1 VRQEPQWK
9 DSTAV
14 SGAECGRGCTIP
26 QRGILF
32 AAVVLKSK
40 LLGDNKMMSG
50 LKHLMSICAFV
61 LAVVTVGNSG
71 AILRAQT
78 LDENAL
84 KGMKWRQVGPFR
96 GGRALTATG
105 VVGDPLTYYFGAV
118 AGGVWKTTNGGLT
131 WAPMTDKTGIMS
143 VGAIAV
149 APSDPNVVYV
159 GTGESCWR
167 GNISYGDGMYKSVD
181 GGKTWTHIGLEDTRH
196 ISKVIVHPANPDV
209 LFVAAMGHAYGPN
222 ETRGVFRSSDGGKTW
237 QKVLFKDNKTG
248 SIDLTFDP
256 SNPHVLYA
264 ALYEAQRYPWTAV
277 SGGPGSGLYK
287 SSDDGATWKRLE
299 GHGLP
304 SGVLGRIGVSVSGAD
319 GNRVYAIIEAEK
331 GGIYRSEDAGETWQL
346 INPDHRFT
354 QRSWYF
360 HHIFADPKNVD
371 TVYVLNTSVYRSTDG
386 GHTFNVVRSP
396 HGDNHGLWIDPTHP
410 EWMINTNDGG
420 ATISHD
426 GGKSWTTQ
434 GNQPTAQFY
443 HVAAD
448 NAFPYHIYG
457 AQQDNSTVAIA
468 SRSDEGVID
477 RPDWYD
483 VGGGESGFVVP
494 DPTNADVVYAGS
506 YDGLI
511 TRFDKKNHQVQD
523 ISSWPLNPMGAGAA
537 ELKHRFQWTAPIMI
551 SPNDPKVIY
560 HGGEAVFKTTDGGM
574 TWTAISGD
582 LTRNDKTKQQ
592 SSGGPITQDNTS
604 VEYYDTVFALAESP
618 VEKGIIW
625 AGTDDGLVHVT
636 RDGGTSWANVTSKEF
651 GEWSLVSIIEAS
663 PHAAGTAYVAID
675 RHKLDDFHPYIF
687 KTADFGK
694 TWTKITTGLPE
705 SSYAHTV
712 REDPKRKGMLY
723 AGTENGIYI
732 SFDDGA
738 RWQSLK
744 LNLPTTPIH
753 DLAVKDDDLLAATHG
768 RSFWVLDDIAPLR
781 QITAPVAGE
790 ETHLYQSS
798 TAIRLP
804 WLGFTLPATVP
815 VGGNPPTGV
824 VIDYT
829 LKAAPKEQ
837 ITLEILDAQGKL
849 VHKYSSKKSAEGPSA
864 DEEEFG
870 ISRAGEE
877 LPAEVGLNR
886 FVWDMHYESPVRV
899 PGAVGWGGRPVGPLV
914 PPGTYQ
920 VKLTVAGKTS
930 TASAEITKDPRISA
944 SQADLEK
951 QAEFALR
958 IRDRVGAGHEAVNQI
973 RSVRSQLDALKKR
986 LSADTSAKPVLDAA
1000 DALSKK
1006 MSAVEE
1012 KIIQPKSKSGEDP
1025 LNYPIQTAD
1034 QLVALQHTVESADT
1048 APTAA
1053 SFTVFDELNSRLD
1066 VQLAAWRDIQSKDLA
1081 ALNAL
1086 IQKSSIP
1093 AIAPAAEKPE
1103 AGAK

>member
-1 VRQEPQWK
+1 M
-9 DSTAV
+9 T
-14 SGAECGRGCTIP
+14 
-26 QRGILF
+26 
-32 AAVVLKSK
+32 
-40 LLGDNKMMSG
+40 SG
-50 LKHLMSICAFV
+50 LKHLMRICGFV
-61 LAVVTVGNSG
+61 LAGVVLSNFGS
-71 AILRAQT
+71 ILRAQT
-78 LDENAL
+78 LDDNGL
-84 KGMKWRQVGPFR
+84 KGMKWRQIGPFR
-96 GGRALTATG
+96 GGRALAGTG
-105 VVGDPLTYYFGAV
+105 IAGDPMTYYFGSV
-118 AGGVWKTTNGGLT
+118 AGGVWKTTNAGLT
-131 WAPMTDKTGIMS
+131 WTPMSDKTGIMS

-149 APSDPNVVYV
+149 APSDPNVIYV

-181 GGKTWTHIGLEDTRH
+181 GGKTWSHIGLEDTRH

-222 ETRGVFRSSDGGKTW
+222 DWRGVFRSSDGGKTW
-237 QKVLFKDNKTG
+237 KKVLYKDDKTG
-248 SIDLTFDP
+248 AIDLTFDP

-346 INPDHRFT
+346 LNPDHRYT
-354 QRSWYF
+354 QRAWYF

-371 TVYVLNTSVYRSTDG
+371 TVYVLNTAVYRSTDG
-386 GHTFNVVRSP
+386 GHSFNFVRSP

-420 ATISHD
+420 ATITHD
-426 GGKSWTTQ
+426 GGKSWSSQ
-434 GNQPTAQFY
+434 ANQPTAQFY

-448 NAFPYHIYG
+448 NAFPYRIYG
-457 AQQDNSTVAIA
+457 AQQDNSTVAII
-468 SRSDEGVID
+468 SRSDDGVID

-494 DPTNADVVYAGS
+494 DPTNPDVVYAGS

-511 TRFDKKNHQVQD
+511 TRFDKKTHQVQD
-523 ISSWPLNPMGAGAA
+523 VSSWPLNPMGSGDA

-551 SPNDPKVIY
+551 NPNDPSAVY
-560 HGGEAVFKTTDGGM
+560 HGGEQVFKTTDNGM
-574 TWTAISGD
+574 TWAAISGD
-582 LTRNDKTKQQ
+582 LTRNDKTKEQ
-592 SSGGPITQDNTS
+592 SSGGPLTQDNTS
-604 VEYYDTVFALAESP
+604 VEYYATVFALAASP
-618 VEKGIIW
+618 VDKSTLW

-636 RDGGTSWANVTSKEF
+636 RDGGKNWANVTSKEF
-651 GEWSLVSIIEAS
+651 GEWSLVSIIEPS
-663 PHAAGTAYVAID
+663 PHAAGTAYVTID

-694 TWTKITTGLPE
+694 TWAKITTGLPD

-712 REDPKRKGMLY
+712 REDPKRKGMLF

-738 RWQSLK
+738 HWQSLK

-753 DLAVKDDDLLAATHG
+753 DLAVKDNDLLAATHG
-768 RSFWVLDDIAPLR
+768 RAFWVLDDISPLR
-781 QITAPVAGE
+781 QMTPTGAGE
-790 ETHLYQSS
+790 EVHLYQPSS
-798 TAIRLP
+798 AVRFRGP
-804 WLGFTLPATVP
+804 GFTLPASVP
-815 VGGNPPTGV
+815 VGANPPAGV
-824 VIDYT
+824 VIDYA

-837 ITLEILDAQGKL
+837 VTLEILDTKGKL
-849 VHKYSSKKSAEGPSA
+849 VRKFSSKKTAEGASP

-870 ISRAGEE
+870 ISRPGEE
-877 LPAEVGLNR
+877 LPTEVGLNR
-886 FVWDMHYESPVRV
+886 FVWNMQYEDPVRV
-899 PGAVGWGGRPVGPLV
+899 PGAVGWGGRPSGPLV
-914 PPGTYQ
+914 PPGAYQ
-920 VKLTVAGKTS
+920 VVLTVAGKTS
-930 TASAEITKDPRISA
+930 TASVEITKDPRVSA

-951 QAEFALR
+951 QSEFALR
-958 IRDRVGAGHEAVNQI
+958 IRDRVGAGNEAVNQL
-973 RSVRSQLDALKKR
+973 RSLRGQLEALKKR
-986 LSADTSAKPVLDAA
+986 LAADTSAKPVVDAA
-1000 DALSKK
+1000 DALIKK
-1006 MSAVEE
+1006 MNAVEE
-1012 KIIQPKSKSGEDP
+1012 KIIQPKSKAGEDP
-1025 LNYPIQTAD
+1025 LNYPIQVAD
-1034 QLVALQHTVESADT
+1034 QLAALQETVESSDS

-1086 IQKSSIP
+1086 IQKSNIP
-1093 AIAPAAEKPE
+1093 AIAPAAEKPD